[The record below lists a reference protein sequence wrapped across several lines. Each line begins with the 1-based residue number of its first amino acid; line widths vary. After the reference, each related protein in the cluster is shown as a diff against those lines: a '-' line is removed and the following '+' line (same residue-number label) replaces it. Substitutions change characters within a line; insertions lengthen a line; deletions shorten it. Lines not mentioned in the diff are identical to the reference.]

1 MMKKFLI
8 IIAILALIVAGASF
22 LLPDSHQHEVSVE
35 WESDANGHWQV
46 CLDESCAEK
55 LNESKHNFDDGQ
67 ETSPATE
74 EAEGVMTYTCKTC
87 GYEKTE
93 AIAKLEHV
101 HTWETEWSMD
111 GTHHWHASTC
121 GHEAKDMSEHI
132 FDDGFI
138 EKPATETEEGL
149 MVYTCFD
156 CGCYYEEVIGTTTHV
171 HKYSEEWTTD
181 ENYHWHAAT
190 CGHDLKKSY
199 GEHDFDKGTTTK
211 EPTEEEEG
219 ITSYFCKTCGYE
231 KQEPIDKL
239 PHVHVF
245 DEETLKCK
253 CGLVHTTCDICGNCS
268 TDGCVDHKVQCAFI
282 DPDKTIYYAPSI
294 SLVAPEGPDG
304 KQPGSEGAYIYDT
317 SITASHTVL
326 DNSARAVLISLPNGT
341 KAHSGIS
348 FANNINMHSHGQAGY
363 NCGIPAIGGY
373 YKHIRLYFT
382 NHGTTD
388 ISFKYSAINYYFDY
402 GAVELTLKA
411 GESAVVLM
419 KSLLTADSTGV
430 NHQIVFTSD
439 VAAGASLSVWGEYS
453 ADENLS
459 GIYVSVPASKLNF
472 GLGETFSAEGL
483 ILKANG
489 RNYGSV
495 YITGNYKTDL
505 DGYVFTA
512 EDVAAGKKTVT
523 VSFAGFTATY
533 DVVVYGHAHK
543 IEYVAATAP
552 VKCTTDGVAAHY
564 KCTVDGCGMYFAD
577 ATGNK
582 VISAPAT
589 VSSHTEPDGT
599 ILPGTEIACVDCG
612 KFLGTKSMD
621 NWVYFNP
628 PAKTHSFKGNITAS
642 NVKFGYG
649 DVNGVTGTYVT
660 FVKGTVGNSSNTQG
674 FKFYMENYLDED
686 NGVLYQHKLPNVG
699 TNVANGSTRRLVM
712 YFVNYGSE
720 DITIT
725 FCNDNYSSEC
735 FITVTIPAGGAV
747 IGETVMKKQ
756 AGYNYFDLYLNNTA
770 ALKEDVK
777 IGMYGYF
784 ELLDGEIN
792 APVIEQA
799 ATATTFKVGDTFS
812 SDGLVLKA
820 LLPNVYEREVLIS
833 TGYTTS
839 LDGYVFTA
847 DDVGTKAVT
856 VSIAGKTCIYEVTVT
871 E

>member
-1 MMKKFLI
+1 MKKIKLLITFLI
-8 IIAILALIVAGASF
+8 LVCVISMLSACG
-22 LLPDSHQHEVSVE
+22 HKHEFSTE
-35 WESDANGHWQV
+35 WEKDANNHWHT
-46 CLDESCAEK
+46 CLGDGCSEKADEAA
-55 LNESKHNFDDGQ
+55 HNYG
-67 ETSPATE
+67 EGKVTTPATE
-74 EAEGVMTYTCKTC
+74 EAEGVMTYSCKTC

-121 GHEAKDMSEHI
+121 GHEDKDKAPHI
-132 FDDGFI
+132 FDDGYV

-156 CGCYYEEVIGTTTHV
+156 CGCYYEEVIETTTHV

-190 CGHDLKKSY
+190 CGHDLKKSN

-219 ITSYFCKTCGYE
+219 ITSYFCKTCNYE

-294 SLVAPEGPDG
+294 SLAAPEGPDG
-304 KQPGSEGAYIYDT
+304 KEPGTEGAYIYDT
-317 SITASHTVL
+317 SIIASHTVL
-326 DNSARAVLISLPNGT
+326 DNGARAVLVSLPNGT

-348 FANNINMHSHGQAGY
+348 FANNRDAHSHGQAGY

-388 ISFKYSAINYYFDY
+388 ISFKYSAINYYYDY
-402 GAVELTLKA
+402 GAVELTLKP

-419 KSLLTADSTGV
+419 KSLLTNDSGGV

-439 VAAGASLSVWGEYS
+439 VAAGSSLSVWGEYS

-459 GIYVSVPASKLNF
+459 GISVSVPASKLNF
-472 GLGETFSAEGL
+472 GVGETFSAEGL
-483 ILKANG
+483 ILKASG

-495 YITGNYKTDL
+495 YIIGNYKTDL

-512 EDVAAGKKTVT
+512 EDALAGKKTVT

-533 DVVVYGHAHK
+533 DVVIYDHAHK

-577 ATGNK
+577 AIGNK

-589 VSSHTEPDGT
+589 VSCHTEPDGT
-599 ILPGTEIACVDCG
+599 ILPGTEILCVDCG
-612 KFLGTKSMD
+612 KPLGAKSMT
-621 NWVYFNP
+621 NWMLYTP
-628 PAKTHSFKGNITAS
+628 SAKVGATIGSTIGT
-642 NVKFGYG
+642 VKLEYG
-649 DVNGVTGTYVT
+649 TVNGMPGTFVT
-660 FVKGTVGNSSNTQG
+660 FAKGAVGSATNSSG
-674 FKFYMENYLDED
+674 FSFNSENNLDVD
-686 NGVLYQHKLPNVG
+686 NGVPYQHKIPNVG
-699 TNVANGSTRRLVM
+699 TNMADGSTRKLIM
-712 YFVNYGSE
+712 YFENHGDE
-720 DITIT
+720 DITLT
-725 FCNDNYSSEC
+725 FVNDTHSSVS
-735 FITVTIPAGGAV
+735 ITVTVPAHGTA
-747 IGETVMKKQ
+747 IGETTMAKA
-756 AGYNYFDLYLNNTA
+756 AGYNWFKLYLKNTE
-770 ALKEDVK
+770 ALKSDVK
-777 IGMYGYF
+777 IGMYGYV
-784 ELLDGEIN
+784 EILEGETD
-792 APVIEQA
+792 APTVKQE
-799 ATATTFKVGDTFS
+799 ATTKTFKVGETFS
-812 SDGLVLKA
+812 AEGLILNVF
-820 LLPNVYEREVLIS
+820 LPNTYGRDMFVW

-839 LDGYVFTA
+839 LDGKVFTA
-847 DDVGTKAVT
+847 DDVGTHIVMVT
-856 VSIAGKTCIYEVTVT
+856 FAGKTCTYEITVT
-871 E
+871 AE